1 MCTNLYIFIKFHYL
15 FNSCQRQFLLLKVI
29 LKNAFHKNYAFLNHT
44 LNYVNLIH
52 LQNHNQF
59 NCWFYLFIFKIHIT
73 KSLIIIKSIQKKQ
86 INLFQRSNVADGLW
100 PELLEHHVSLPTNG
114 NPSSGRRPTGCI
126 VGIRHSSE
134 PSRKKLINL

>member
-29 LKNAFHKNYAFLNHT
+29 LKNVFHKNYAFLNHT

-73 KSLIIIKSIQKKQ
+73 KSLIIIKSIPKNK
-86 INLFQRSNVADGLW
+86 LTCFRDLM
-100 PELLEHHVSLPTNG
+100 LLMVFGQNCWSIMLASPLMVTPPVGEDPPGVQLGSDILQSLQ
-114 NPSSGRRPTGCI
+114 GR
-126 VGIRHSSE
+126 
-134 PSRKKLINL
+134 N